1 MILEYNDTTNN
12 RTIATLRD
20 QQGAKKFELLMFPLS
35 FYSRRLDDMQDP
47 YVPYTLEM
55 YFHQEQCSHQLIEE
69 HDTVNSFFIEALNT
83 LITDTPFKSIFFTVD
98 EVLYNYYWVNVVP
111 HLTSLT
117 ATSTSIFNDDM
128 TREKVSHWPN
138 FIERFGHKK
147 LTCMIKNQDI
157 TTYTGTWWDTTK
169 SIKG

>member
-1 MILEYNDTTNN
+1 MILEYKNVANK

-20 QQGAKKFELLMFPLS
+20 EQGIKKFELLIFPMN
-35 FYSRRLDDMQDP
+35 FYVQRVDDIQDP
-47 YVPYTLEM
+47 YVPYTFEM

-69 HDTVNSFFIEALNT
+69 HATVNSFFIEALNT
-83 LITDTPFKSIFFTVD
+83 LITNTPFKSIFFTVD
-98 EVLYNYYWVNVVP
+98 EVLYNYYWVNIEP

-117 ATSTSIFNDDM
+117 STSTSIFDDGM

-157 TTYTGTWWDTTK
+157 TTYTGTWWDVSK